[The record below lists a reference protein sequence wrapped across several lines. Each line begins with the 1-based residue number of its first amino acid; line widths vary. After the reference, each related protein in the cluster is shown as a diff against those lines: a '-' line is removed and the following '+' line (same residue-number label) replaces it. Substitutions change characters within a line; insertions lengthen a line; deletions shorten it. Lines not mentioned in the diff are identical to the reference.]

1 MINPI
6 SKFSIS
12 FLGNK
17 TYVVGHKRPDT
28 DSICSSIAQ
37 ANLEE
42 QIKTDTK
49 KEFQAIAPG
58 DINTETEFAL
68 AYFNIKKPQV
78 KDDLSLT
85 VKEVMDTRAKEDVS
99 IHKDAPVKEFGNLIV
114 EKNLK
119 TVPVLD
125 DNGKVVG
132 VASRKALAEFYL
144 SSDDHL
150 ESLKTKNIPYERIAK
165 LLEAKVLT
173 GSLSLNETIKGTVR
187 SGAYSL
193 DTTDNF
199 NLKDAIIVIGDR
211 DDIQANAIRNGAKC
225 IIVTKNKPVNPSILE
240 LAKEN
245 NVIIMSTKYGV
256 SNSTRLLE
264 QSMPISDIMNKDVVS
279 FDSTKSIDEL
289 KNIVKNTEFRY
300 FPVIEKGK
308 FIGVVNRDDL
318 LTPDDNDLI
327 LIDHNNPSQFI
338 KGVKKE
344 NIVAILDHHRQEF
357 LADLKRI
364 PMTYAP
370 VGASATLVAKNYKA
384 NGIEIPQDIAGIL
397 WCAIIS
403 DTDKF
408 TSITTTAED
417 KKIAQ
422 ELAQIAKIEEPEK
435 LANKLLAQ
443 RDVNLEKLTPQELVN
458 YDLKTYK
465 TKNNSNYSVGQIVTF
480 QSEKYLQY
488 EDEIKKALNELD
500 SKNNSL
506 GSILIITDL
515 SQSVSYLICSN
526 NFIEK
531 AKEVLEQNDEE
542 FLDTCI
548 NQSETTQLEALVD
561 ITHES
566 LIPKLINVQSRK
578 EQVEPF
584 VKKII
589 EITEQNK

>member
-42 QIKTDTK
+42 TLKTNSK

-58 DINTETEFAL
+58 EINAETAFAL
-68 AYFNIKKPQV
+68 AYFGIKKPQV

-85 VKEVMDTRAKEDVS
+85 VKEVMDKRAKEDVS

-125 DNGKVVG
+125 DSGKVVG

-150 ESLKTKNIPYERIAK
+150 ETLKTKNIPYERIAK

-173 GSLSLNETIKGTVR
+173 GNLSLNDTIKGTVR

-193 DTTDNF
+193 ETADNF
-199 NLKDAIIVIGDR
+199 NLKDAVVVVGDR
-211 DDIQANAIRNGAKC
+211 DDIQENAIKNGAKC
-225 IIVTKNKPVNPSILE
+225 IIVTKDKPVNPSILQ

-245 NVIIMSTKYGV
+245 NVIIMSTKHGV

-264 QSMPISDIMNKDVVS
+264 QSMPISDIMNKEVTS
-279 FDSTKSIDEL
+279 FDSTKSIDEI

-300 FPVIEKGK
+300 FPVLEKGK

-318 LTPDDNDLI
+318 LTPDDNELI

-370 VGASATLVAKNYKA
+370 LGASATLVAKNYKA
-384 NGIEIPQDIAGIL
+384 NGVEIPQDIAGIL

-408 TSITTTAED
+408 TSITTTPED
-417 KKIAQ
+417 RKIAQ
-422 ELAQIAKIEEPEK
+422 ELAQIAQIKEPEK

-443 RDVNLEKLTPQELVN
+443 RDVNLEKLSPKELVN

-465 TKNNSNYSVGQIVTF
+465 TKNNSNYSIGQIVTF

-488 EDEIKKALNELD
+488 KDELKKALDELD
-500 SKNNSL
+500 SKNGSL
-506 GSILIITDL
+506 GSILIVTDL
-515 SQSVSYLICSN
+515 SQSMSYLICSN
-526 NFIEK
+526 NFVEK
-531 AKEVLEQNDEE
+531 AKEVLKQNDED
-542 FLDTCI
+542 FLNACI
-548 NQSETTQLEALVD
+548 NQSETTQLEALAD
-561 ITHES
+561 MACEGS
-566 LIPKLINVQSRK
+566 IPKLLNVQSRK

-584 VKKII
+584 IKKTI
-589 EITEQNK
+589 ETTLSNN